1 MNIYSEFRRFL
12 PSIRQ
17 CDRTSVDNDDS
28 EGRNRGASLCDNYF
42 DSGIAASPLVPTTKF
57 LLSPL
62 FAVDSTHSLCE
73 GSSSSASSS
82 ASASAPVTRD
92 HQHESSFDTEYERR
106 RLLRE
111 LEEQPCSA
119 CKYTGMTLCA
129 GMSLY
134 FLKLAVEESARKS
147 SSAIAKAATASS
159 TSNKVFFYGGAVT
172 WAVAGLYRSVL
183 D

>member
-12 PSIRQ
+12 PSIRKG
-17 CDRTSVDNDDS
+17 DRTSVDNDDS
-28 EGRNRGASLCDNYF
+28 EGRNRGASLYDNYF

-62 FAVDSTHSLCE
+62 SPLFAVDSNRSLCE
-73 GSSSSASSS
+73 GSPS
-82 ASASAPVTRD
+82 SASAPVRRD